1 MPHEFDVPSLEPE
14 DFSGAKQRSVR
25 MNNAILEEV
34 RQQHDVFCTYVAEV
48 RWLIMQLSRG
58 EFADAAEVD
67 ETAVRGMET
76 TGSIP
81 TYSTLHRV
89 YTHLDAVEAQYR
101 PHDLAEGFLDVTVR
115 ERYGSSRR
123 MHAPDSSAEQE
134 DKSPLSVTQVYHRW
148 AIMKSLEKVEEA
160 SGVQSGGIWQREATG
175 VIPDF
180 AEMSGMHKKLRLPE
194 HELSIAGQSWMKD
207 RSKQLLL
214 RDVPAAL
221 SDFLTRLEVK
231 GLPSFSAASIRS
243 AVGCNY
249 EQAALLQ
256 AGQMV
261 PFDVI
266 QTAAGKLYDGEDF
279 LGFAEAWEMQHAEEA
294 GLPHFG
300 KTFIRIRDQ
309 MKVTNRQ
316 FAIAMDIRAPEDRGE
331 KKQKKKPERSEAFR
345 PSHLIRETLETAGN
359 SQLAPAGVL
368 VGLLSQAASESEEA
382 IADPTDELR
391 TAFTDHRSRGLKRSG
406 ASMHSNPLR
415 LARDYWGIERD
426 ELAAALKMTPE
437 EILAFEKSDDLLP
450 PRILNALEK
459 LGEGKLAPAKQRWIE
474 LMQAPEPTTV
484 QNLLIHLQRKAGS
497 FEALESLL
505 STNKHES
512 KRGVSGAGLAAMA
525 NGTVVPPW
533 PKLRRMCAQSGLLEF
548 PDADAKPMKGEDLNT
563 HEKLR
568 RDWCVK
574 YADALYNDGKT
585 AVLAR
590 SLHHLY
596 GQHAESLWDFAPNM
610 SVSYPTQ
617 TRIMQRLEAEDTVDW
632 MQIGRTLDAAGL
644 SLKSAQ
650 YVFRRSLHETG
661 SIEQALLSARNAVR
675 SEKAFEGE
683 TYRFGLTTQERK
695 KNGLQI

>member
-1 MPHEFDVPSLEPE
+1 
-14 DFSGAKQRSVR
+14 

-34 RQQHDVFCTYVAEV
+34 REQHDVFCTYVAEV
-48 RWLIMQLSRG
+48 RWLVMQLSRG

-89 YTHLDAVEAQYR
+89 YTHLDAVEQHYR
-101 PHDLAEGFLDVTVR
+101 PHNLAEGFLDVTVR

-180 AEMSGMHKKLRLPE
+180 AEMSGMHKKLKLEQPE
-194 HELSIAGQSWMKD
+194 LELARNSWMND
-207 RSKQLLL
+207 RSTQLIW

-221 SDFLTRLEVK
+221 SDFLTRLEAH
-231 GLPSFSAASIRS
+231 GLLSFTAASIRS

-266 QTAAGKLYDGEDF
+266 QKAAEKLYHGED
-279 LGFAEAWEMQHAEEA
+279 LLSFAEAWEMQHADDKE
-294 GLPHFG
+294 LPRFG
-300 KTFIRIRDQ
+300 PTFMRIRDQ

-316 FAIAMDIRAPEDRGE
+316 LAIAMDIRAPEDRGE
-331 KKQKKKPERSEAFR
+331 QKRKKKPQRSEAFR
-345 PSHLIRETLETAGN
+345 PSHLIRETLETAG
-359 SQLAPAGVL
+359 SSKLAPAGVL
-368 VGLLSQAASESEEA
+368 VGLLSQAASESEEGF
-382 IADPTDELR
+382 ADPTEELR
-391 TAFTDHRSRGLKRSG
+391 TTFTDHRSRGLKRSG

-474 LMQAPEPTTV
+474 LIQAPEPTTV

-512 KRGVSGAGLAAMA
+512 KRGVSGPGLAAMA

-533 PKLRRMCAQSGLLEF
+533 PMLKRMCAQSGLIEF
-548 PDADAKPMKGEDLNT
+548 PSEETKPPKGEELNT

-574 YADALYNDGKT
+574 YADALHDNGKT

-590 SLHHLY
+590 ALHHLY
-596 GQHAESLWDFAPNM
+596 GQQAESLRDFIPNM

-644 SLKSAQ
+644 HLKSAQ
-650 YVFRRSLHETG
+650 YVFIRALHESG
-661 SIEQALLSARNAVR
+661 SIQTALEHARNAVR

-683 TYRFGLTTQERK
+683 TYRFGLTTKERK
-695 KNGLQI
+695 KYGLGV